1 VFSTDKP
8 VIFKNNV
15 VILMKWIWS
24 SKYHI
29 VKCTSW
35 FLADMGHHTI
45 LIKGLHK
52 SVHRDEQA
60 QGLWAEATKI
70 AHIPFTFVCLCDA
83 LLHVNLLYSDSYV
96 KSFYSTW
103 GRRRLWGKISAQAE
117 CKKINPPPPPP
128 PLHLQN
134 KQQLFTKR

>member
-1 VFSTDKP
+1 
-8 VIFKNNV
+8 
-15 VILMKWIWS
+15 
-24 SKYHI
+24 
-29 VKCTSW
+29 
-35 FLADMGHHTI
+35 MGHHTI

-103 GRRRLWGKISAQAE
+103 GRRRL
-117 CKKINPPPPPP
+117 
-128 PLHLQN
+128 
-134 KQQLFTKR
+134 